1 MGILKQYAY
10 NNHLISLFGGVMM
23 IIIRASIM
31 ISVVF
36 YLYFIIN
43 LLLINHYREPTQ
55 TYEKGPT
62 PYELF
67 LVIPVL
73 NEEQVITKTIARLSK
88 SLAQLPST
96 IRAQIIAVDD
106 DSTDHS
112 LLMLTQS
119 SSPYLQILHRAGNQ
133 RVGKGAVLNTAVQ
146 YIHKTLATTTD
157 THQAVIGVLDADAF
171 MTTTDLTRVLARF
184 EQEPQLAMLQT
195 SVSIYNQSNW
205 LTKMQNFEFTG
216 VNNATQQLRNRLGQG
231 IASGNGQFVR
241 LDLALK
247 NPWGNSLL
255 EDLEFTL
262 RTWLLGGTRTTFDH
276 TLVVQQEAI
285 EQLRPFFRQRVRWC
299 QGAVQCMRYLPA
311 LWHSGRLN
319 HFQKLDTTF
328 WILMPI
334 SGCVVPLTSLT
345 TLIVLVSRSV
355 QHWQSGWH
363 HLVIGTLLAIALI
376 ACLVLAA
383 LYQRNCTTVKQPVRF
398 MTAIKQSLSFQ
409 AFLLI
414 ISLTPYVAIYR
425 QLRGHT
431 TWAKTRHGTTRAT
444 QYTDSDLKRS
454 Y

>member
-1 MGILKQYAY
+1 
-10 NNHLISLFGGVMM
+10 MM
-23 IIIRASIM
+23 IIVRVAIT

-43 LLLINHYREPTQ
+43 LLLINHYREPIQ
-55 TYEKGPT
+55 SYEKGPT

-73 NEEQVITKTIARLSK
+73 NEEHVISRMITQLTE
-88 SLAQLPST
+88 SLEQLPPT
-96 IRAQIIAVDD
+96 VHAQIIAVDD

-112 LLMLTQS
+112 LLLLTQS
-119 SSPYLQILHRAGNQ
+119 SSRFLQILHRTGNQ
-133 RVGKGAVLNTAVQ
+133 RAGKGAVLNTAVQ
-146 YIHKTLATTTD
+146 YIHKTLALKSDPQRTI
-157 THQAVIGVLDADAF
+157 VGVLDADAF
-171 MTTTDLTRVLARF
+171 MNTADLTRVLAHF
-184 EQEPQLAMLQT
+184 EQEPQLAMIQT
-195 SVSIYNQSNW
+195 SVNIYNQPNW
-205 LTKMQNFEFTG
+205 LTKMQNFEFMG

-241 LDLALK
+241 LDLALQ

-262 RTWLLGGTRTTFDH
+262 RTWLLGGTRTAFDH
-276 TLVVQQEAI
+276 TLVVQQEAV

-311 LWHSGRLN
+311 LWRSGRLN

-334 SGCVVPLTSLT
+334 SGCIVPLTSLI
-345 TLIVLVSRSV
+345 TLVVLVSRSL
-355 QHWQSGWH
+355 QHWQVGWH
-363 HLVIGTLLAIALI
+363 HLAIGTLLVIAFS

-383 LYQRNCTTVKQPVRF
+383 LYQRNCAVVKQPVGF
-398 MTAIKQSLSFQ
+398 MNALKQSLSFQ

-425 QLRGHT
+425 QLRGQT
-431 TWAKTRHGTTRAT
+431 AWAKTRHGVTTRVAKYPDT
-444 QYTDSDLKRS
+444 GLKRS